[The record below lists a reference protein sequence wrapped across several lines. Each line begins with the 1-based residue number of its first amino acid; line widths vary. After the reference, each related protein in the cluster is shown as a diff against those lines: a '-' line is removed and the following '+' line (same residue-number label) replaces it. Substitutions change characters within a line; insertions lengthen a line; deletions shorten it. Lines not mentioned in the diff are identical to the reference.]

1 MHMQGLVSV
10 LTQQLETERKDSH
23 SLSAA
28 CDAAKAQVE
37 ELKAKL
43 AGVLQCVAVCYSVLQ
58 TKSPCLTDALLQRQK
73 SRISR
78 HNSRVCCSVVQCGAV
93 WCSVVQCV
101 VVALCYSVLQCVAL
115 PPRQCVWWRSVCHS
129 VCGSGL

>member
-1 MHMQGLVSV
+1 MQGLVSV

-58 TKSPCLTDALLQRQK
+58 TKNASTLNC
-73 SRISR
+73 
-78 HNSRVCCSVVQCGAV
+78 VCVCVCECVRACACARERERERELSASV
-93 WCSVVQCV
+93 
-101 VVALCYSVLQCVAL
+101 
-115 PPRQCVWWRSVCHS
+115 
-129 VCGSGL
+129 